1 MKAYVALSMLVGAA
15 FLSSSAFAQQRSI
28 KDQLVGTWE
37 VVSWEQVRPDGSKF
51 HRFGAN
57 PKGIQIFDAN
67 GRFAIMFFAP
77 DLPKI
82 ASNNPSTPSPEELK
96 SLMGRSIAYYGT
108 YTVDENNKVI
118 DLKIEASSF
127 PNQVG
132 GENKRTV
139 TLISANELT
148 HQNTTPLTGGQINI
162 GAKRA
167 K

>member
-1 MKAYVALSMLVGAA
+1 MKAHVALTMLVGAA
-15 FLSSSAFAQQRSI
+15 FLSSSAFAQQKSI

-51 HRFGAN
+51 HRFGTN
-57 PKGIQIFDAN
+57 PKGVQMFDAS
-67 GRFAIMFFAP
+67 GHFAVMFFAP

-82 ASNNPSTPSPEELK
+82 ASSNPSTPSPEELK
-96 SLMGRSIAYYGT
+96 LLTGRSIAYYGT

-118 DLKIEASSF
+118 DMKIEASSF

-132 GENKRTV
+132 GNNKRTV
-139 TLISANELT
+139 TLISADELK
-148 HQNTTPLTGGQINI
+148 HQNATPLTGGQIYIN
-162 GAKRA
+162 AKRA